1 VDGFGKLI
9 ASGIANIPEVMHLTQ
24 VDVNLTATKQTVG
37 EPWICRLS
45 RDFNVQVIIK
55 KANVDEDCG
64 WMQITLEGEI
74 EEIQRATAWLMTTGL
89 HVEAQQRA
97 VGA

>member
-1 VDGFGKLI
+1 MERVDLNITAGKD
-9 ASGIANIPEVMHLTQ
+9 AVS
-24 VDVNLTATKQTVG
+24 
-37 EPWICRLS
+37 EPWMWRLS
-45 RDFNVQVIIK
+45 RDFNVKVNIK
-55 KANVDEDCG
+55 KANIDTDYG
-64 WMQITLEGEI
+64 WVQVELEGPI